1 MKKIVIVKTGS
12 GVLLTN
18 HHKLDPFWI
27 DHIAQQVEVLSQK
40 EIGVVL
46 VVSGA
51 VAGGIGHFK
60 DATNSLAKQAAA
72 GIGQAQL
79 TAAFYES
86 FTRKHIPI
94 AQVLLTNGRS
104 KKKKHLTQL
113 LKLYLNSGIVP
124 VLNENDVIELN
135 SFGGNDYVAGFIAH
149 LLNAHQVIMLS
160 QKQKSVYGI
169 GGGIAKQE
177 VITSLMGKSIK
188 TYIVNGKSKNIILRT
203 VEEL

>member
-27 DHIAQQVEVLSQK
+27 NHIAEQVAVLAQK
-40 EIGVVL
+40 DIGVVL

-51 VAGGIGHFK
+51 VVGGIAHFK
-60 DATNSLAKQAAA
+60 DATSVLAKQAAA

-86 FTRKHIPI
+86 FNRKHIQI

-149 LLNAHQVIMLS
+149 LLNANHVIMLS
-160 QKQKSVYGI
+160 QKKKSVYGI
-169 GGGIAKQE
+169 GGAVAKSE
-177 VITSLMGKSIK
+177 VVSSLTDKSIK
-188 TYIVNGKSKNIILRT
+188 THVVNGKSKNIIVKT
-203 VEEL
+203 VEEI